1 MRFFTPFQSAIRS
14 LVSSLQQRL
23 GTTGFSAPNPAT
35 LPSSFAT
42 NNPGGIRGV
51 WITTTDSKV
60 LTSKER
66 IAEAMD
72 FLADTGFNTVFP
84 IIWSQGYTAYPSKI
98 MREKF
103 GVEIDSR
110 YQGRDPLAEIC
121 VEAKRAGLKVIP
133 CFEYGFVSSYN
144 RKGGHLLAKKPEW
157 TARDASGNLLKKNNF
172 DWMNSLDPEV
182 QDFVLGL
189 MLEVAKNY
197 PVNGVQGDDRIA
209 FPVEGGYDEKT
220 VKRYREECG
229 RAAPSDCKEQH
240 WLQWRA
246 NIITQFVA
254 RLHREVKAINPDLL
268 LSMSPSPYDWGLVEY
283 LQDSKAWV
291 DKNLVDLL
299 HPQFYRR
306 DFNAY
311 KQLVDKMIAG
321 QLSGQQVKC
330 VSPGILLTNRGSKY
344 SITPELLLQ
353 VIAYNR
359 SQGIQGE
366 VMFFYEGLRDNDNAL
381 AKVLKKG
388 PYAR

>member
-14 LVSSLQQRL
+14 LVSSFQQRL
-23 GTTGFSAPNPAT
+23 ATGFFAPNPSG
-35 LPSSFAT
+35 LPSSLAAD
-42 NNPGGIRGV
+42 NPGGIRGV
-51 WITTTDSKV
+51 WIPSTDCKV
-60 LTSKER
+60 LTSKQR
-66 IAEAMD
+66 IADAMD
-72 FLADTGFNTVFP
+72 FLADTGFNTIFP
-84 IIWSQGYTAYPSKI
+84 VVWNGGFTAYPSQI
-98 MREKF
+98 MCEQF
-103 GVEIDSR
+103 GAEIDVR
-110 YQGRDPLAEIC
+110 YRGRDPLAELI
-121 VEAKRAGLKVIP
+121 VEAKRVGLKVIP
-133 CFEYGFVSSYN
+133 WFEYGFVSSYN
-144 RKGGHLLAKKPEW
+144 LNGGHLLAKKPEW
-157 TARDASGNLLKKNNF
+157 SARDASGNLLKKNNF
-172 DWMNSLDPEV
+172 DWMNTLDPEV

-197 PVNGVQGDDRIA
+197 PVDGVQGDDRIA

-229 RAAPSDCKEQH
+229 KAAPSDCKEQH

-246 NIITQFVA
+246 DIITEFVA
-254 RLHREVKAINPDLL
+254 RLYLEVKAINPDLL
-268 LSMSPSPYDWGLVEY
+268 LSMSPSPYDWGLAEY

-291 DKNLVDLL
+291 DKNLVDLF

-311 KQLVDKMIAG
+311 KQLVDKMIGG

-359 SQGIQGE
+359 SCGIQGE